1 VTSRNIM
8 ADHIVVLDVGGVLF
22 RAKKSTLASQEG
34 YFTKLISSEWSEGS
48 EGGEDEPIFIDR
60 DPQCFPSILS
70 FLRSGK
76 IYLTE
81 DVSSVYLQQ
90 LLDESEYYMLDG
102 LIECIKVELKR
113 REKKLQDDEE
123 KEEADTSSETAE
135 IFKSVAPED
144 VDDFFKRGYAY
155 VGSYELL
162 ESAYCT
168 SNTANAPNKS
178 VFRNDS
184 CSACGAVMNYDKWC
198 KHVRAVKPVRVVV
211 KRAKKDEDRYSSGAF
226 GIMPGAAAD
235 MQGAITFQ
243 RAVHSVG
250 IQELLDARNYSA
262 VASGTSRTMPA
273 SPVPNRSSSSSSS
286 RPPLTP
292 GSFNLDQSF

>member
-1 VTSRNIM
+1 M

-34 YFTKLISSEWSEGS
+34 YFTKLISSEWSEGT

-81 DVSSVYLQQ
+81 DVSSVYLEQ

-113 REKKLQDDEE
+113 REKKLLDDEE

-155 VGSYELL
+155 VGAYELL

-168 SNTANAPNKS
+168 SNSANTPNKS
-178 VFRNDS
+178 IFRNDS

-211 KRAKKDEDRYSSGAF
+211 KRAKKDEDRYSSGTF
-226 GIMPGAAAD
+226 GMMPGAAAD
-235 MQGAITFQ
+235 MQGTIASYQ
-243 RAVHSVG
+243 RTGHFLG
-250 IQELLDARNYSA
+250 GQEFSSGGQQQQGVSR
-262 VASGTSRTMPA
+262 VSGTRTMPV